1 MTVERF
7 KQTLN
12 NTPFRLFTIFTA
24 DGQSIPVV
32 SREFVSLSP
41 SGRTVVVFDP
51 QDRMNILDLLLVT
64 NWTAPCLTSATGL
77 SRDGDWFY
85 RP

>member
-7 KQTLN
+7 KQALN
-12 NTPFRLFTIFTA
+12 NTPFRPFTIFTA
-24 DGQSIPVV
+24 DGKSIPVV

-51 QDRMNILDLLLVT
+51 EDRMNILDLLLVT
-64 NWTAPCLTSATGL
+64 NLQVEPANGN
-77 SRDGDWFY
+77 
-85 RP
+85 RPRKKK

>member
-7 KQTLN
+7 KQVLN
-12 NTPFRLFTIFTA
+12 GTPFRPFTIFTA
-24 DGQSIPVV
+24 DGLSIPVV

-64 NWTAPCLTSATGL
+64 NLQVEPTNSDR
-77 SRDGDWFY
+77 SKRKK
-85 RP
+85 

>member
-7 KQTLN
+7 KQALN
-12 NTPFRLFTIFTA
+12 NTPFRPFTIFTA

-32 SREFVSLSP
+32 SREFASLSP

-64 NWTAPCLTSATGL
+64 NLQVEQAN
-77 SRDGDWFY
+77 GDQ
-85 RP
+85 PKKKK

>member
-7 KQTLN
+7 KQALN
-12 NTPFRLFTIFTA
+12 TTPFRPFTIYTA
-24 DGQSIPVV
+24 DGASIPVV

-64 NWTAPCLTSATGL
+64 NLQVEPASG
-77 SRDGDWFY
+77 SRP
-85 RP
+85 RKKK

>member
-7 KQTLN
+7 KQALN
-12 NTPFRLFTIFTA
+12 TTPFRPFTIYTA
-24 DGQSIPVV
+24 DGETIPVV

-51 QDRMNILDLLLVT
+51 EDRMNILDLLLVT
-64 NWTAPCLTSATGL
+64 KLQVQPANGGP
-77 SRDGDWFY
+77 RKKK
-85 RP
+85 